1 MQPKINQSLRFTLWA
16 MFLILSLNMNI
27 AQAAEPS
34 VTIKETDR
42 CPVCGMFVYKYPKWV
57 ALTVF
62 QDGAHYFYDGT
73 KDMFKHL
80 FDTAKY
86 TPNQSAAT
94 LKEIFVTD
102 YYDVELIDAKTA
114 LYVKGSDVL
123 GPMGHELVPFKNQES
138 AQEFLEDHKGK
149 VILHFQDV
157 TPAVIVELDASGKGH
172 QHAN

>member
-1 MQPKINQSLRFTLWA
+1 MKTHRFFYLTIWTL
-16 MFLILSLNMNI
+16 FLVLCLNLNL
-27 AQAAEPS
+27 AKAADSS
-34 VTIKETDR
+34 VEIKETDR

-62 QDGAHYFYDGT
+62 QDGGHYFYDGT
-73 KDMFKHL
+73 KDMFKHI

-86 TPNQSAAT
+86 TPNRTAET

-123 GPMGHELVPFKNQES
+123 GPMGHELIPFKNQES